1 MRRTRLAVAISLMA
15 AAGMAHATDGYFS
28 NAYGMKAAG
37 MGGAATAMTDDAMGG
52 ANNPASM
59 AFVGNR
65 LDLGLTIFSPR
76 RSASRSGMTGQFAG
90 TNGSVDSNSNYFPV
104 PELGYNHMVQPNL
117 ALGVTVYGN
126 GGMNTNY
133 RQDNFTCSAAGAV
146 NNMLCGNGKLGVN
159 LMQLIVAPTMAY
171 KLNADNSI
179 GIAPLLG
186 YQRFEAYGL
195 QAFQGLSQTPGNVT
209 NNGWDDSTGI
219 GVRIGYLGKLTPT
232 FSIGVSYAT
241 KMRMTKFNKYSGLF
255 ADGGLFDIPENYSA
269 GVAWKATPDLT
280 LAADY
285 QRINYGGVSSIGNPS
300 TNQAPLGAAGGPG
313 FGWKDINVWKLGG
326 EYRYDQQWT
335 FRAGYNHC
343 DNPIQSRDVTFNIL
357 APGVIEDHLTLG
369 ATYHM
374 PSGGEL
380 TFAYM
385 HAFQN
390 SVSGASMLPPMASG
404 GMFPPSGN
412 ETITMYQNSIGIS
425 YGWKM

>member
-59 AFVGNR
+59 AFVGDR
-65 LDLGLTIFSPR
+65 FDVGATIFSPR
-76 RSASRSGMTGQFAG
+76 RSASRSGGG
-90 TNGSVDSNSNYFPV
+90 INGSSDSNSNYFV
-104 PELGYNHMVQPNL
+104 IPELGYNHMLQPNL

-133 RQDNFTCSAAGAV
+133 PAFSNGSNLLGGT
-146 NNMLCGNGKLGVN
+146 GKLGVN
-159 LMQLIVAPTMAY
+159 LMQLVVAPTLAY
-171 KLNADNSI
+171 KLNASNSI

-195 QAFQGLSQTPGNVT
+195 QAFGVTPNK
-209 NNGWDDSTGI
+209 GWDDSTGI
-219 GVRIGYLGKLTPT
+219 GVRIGYLGQLTPT

-241 KMRMTKFNKYSGLF
+241 KMHFGKFNKYSGLF
-255 ADGGLFDIPENYSA
+255 ADSGMFDIPENYSA

-285 QRINYGGVSSIGNPS
+285 QRINYGGVSSIANPS
-300 TNQAPLGAAGGPG
+300 TNMAPLGSAGGPG
-313 FGWKDINVWKLGG
+313 FGWKDINVWKFGG
-326 EYRYDQQWT
+326 EYRYDKQWT

-343 DNPIQSRDVTFNIL
+343 DNPIQARDVAFNIL
-357 APGVIEDHLTLG
+357 APGVIQDHLTLG
-369 ATYHM
+369 ATYTL

-380 TFAYM
+380 TMAYM

-390 SVSGASMLPPMASG
+390 SVSGPDRAGFG
-404 GMFPPSGN
+404 GN
-412 ETITMYQNSIGIS
+412 DTITMYENSIGIS

>member
-1 MRRTRLAVAISLMA
+1 MKLTRLAVAISLMA

-28 NAYGMKAAG
+28 DAYGMKAAG
-37 MGGAATAMTDDAMGG
+37 MGG

-59 AFVGNR
+59 AFVGDR
-65 LDLGLTIFSPR
+65 FDVGATIFSPR
-76 RSASRSGMTGQFAG
+76 RSMSRSGSAG
-90 TNGSVDSNSNYFPV
+90 FGGMFNGSVDSNSNYFLI
-104 PELGYNHMVQPNL
+104 PELGYNHMMQPNL

-133 RQDNFTCSAAGAV
+133 PATLPGNT
-146 NNMLCGNGKLGVN
+146 NMLGGSGKLGVN
-159 LMQLIVAPTMAY
+159 LMQLIVAPTLAY
-171 KLNADNSI
+171 KLNASNSI

-186 YQRFEAYGL
+186 YQRFKAYGL
-195 QAFQGLSQTPGNVT
+195 SGFAGMSSNASNLT

-285 QRINYGGVSSIGNPS
+285 QRINYGGVSSIANPGYPPV
-300 TNQAPLGAAGGPG
+300 ALGTPNGSG
-313 FGWKDINVWKLGG
+313 FGWKDINVWKFGG
-326 EYRYDQQWT
+326 EYRYDKQWT
-335 FRAGYNHC
+335 FRAGYNHS
-343 DNPIQSRDVTFNIL
+343 DNPIQSRDVVFNIL
-357 APGVIEDHLTLG
+357 APGVIQDHLTLG
-369 ATYHM
+369 ATYTL

-380 TFAYM
+380 TMAYM

-390 SVSGASMLPPMASG
+390 SVTGTDQYFG
-404 GMFPPSGN
+404 GTD
-412 ETITMYQNSIGIS
+412 TITMYQNSIGIS

>member
-1 MRRTRLAVAISLMA
+1 MKLTRLAVAISLMS
-15 AAGMAHATDGYFS
+15 AAGLAHATDGYFS
-28 NAYGMKAAG
+28 DAYGMKAAG

-59 AFVGNR
+59 AFVGDR
-65 LDLGLTIFSPR
+65 FDIGATIFSPR
-76 RSASRSGMTGQFAG
+76 RSASRSGSTMNGGMF
-90 TNGSVDSNSNYFPV
+90 NGSVDSNSNYFVV
-104 PELGYNHMVQPNL
+104 PELGYNHMLQPNL
-117 ALGVTVYGN
+117 AVGVTVYGN

-133 RQDNFTCSAAGAV
+133 PATIAG
-146 NNMLCGNGKLGVN
+146 NTNMLGGTGKLGIN
-159 LMQLIVAPTMAY
+159 LMQLVVAPTLAY
-171 KLNADNSI
+171 KLNATNSI

-195 QAFQGLSQTPGNVT
+195 GGFVGMSSNTSNLT
-209 NNGWDDSTGI
+209 NKGWDDSTGA
-219 GVRIGYLGKLTPT
+219 GVRIGYLGRLTPT

-241 KMRMTKFNKYSGLF
+241 KMRMTKFSKYSGLF

-269 GVAWKATPDLT
+269 GIAWKATPDLT

-285 QRINYGGVSSIGNPS
+285 ERINYGGVSSVGNPS
-300 TNQAPLGAAGGPG
+300 TNSAQLGAAGGKG

-343 DNPIQSRDVTFNIL
+343 DNPIQSRDVVFNIL

-369 ATYHM
+369 ATYTL

-380 TFAYM
+380 TMAYM
-385 HAFQN
+385 HAFQK
-390 SVSGASMLPPMASG
+390 SVSGADGFFG
-404 GMFPPSGN
+404 GTD
-412 ETITMYQNSIGIS
+412 TITMYQNSIGIS

>member
-1 MRRTRLAVAISLMA
+1 MKLTRLAVAISLMA

-28 NAYGMKAAG
+28 DAYGMKAAG

-76 RSASRSGMTGQFAG
+76 RSASRSGLGTGMD
-90 TNGSVDSNSNYFPV
+90 GSVDSNSNYFPV

-133 RQDNFTCSAAGAV
+133 QQDSFNCGQGAA
-146 NNMLCGNGKLGVN
+146 NMLCGNGKLGVN
-159 LMQLIVAPTMAY
+159 LMQLIVAPTLAY
-171 KLNADNSI
+171 KLNATNSI

-195 QAFQGLSQTPGNVT
+195 QAFTQNNISQSPNNVT
-209 NNGWDDSTGI
+209 NKGWDDSTGV
-219 GVRIGYLGKLTPT
+219 GVRIGYLGQLTPT

-241 KMRMTKFNKYSGLF
+241 KMRMTKFGKYSGLF
-255 ADGGLFDIPENYSA
+255 ADGGLFDIPENYSV
-269 GVAWKATPDLT
+269 GFAWKATPGLT

-300 TNQAPLGAAGGPG
+300 TNHAQLGAAGGPG

-326 EYRYDQQWT
+326 EYRYDKQWT

-369 ATYHM
+369 ATYTM

-380 TFAYM
+380 TLAYM

-390 SVSGASMLPPMASG
+390 SVSGASILPVFSG
-404 GMFPPSGN
+404 GSPSGT
-412 ETITMYQNSIGIS
+412 ETIKMYENSIGIS

>member
-1 MRRTRLAVAISLMA
+1 MRLTRLAFAISLMA
-15 AAGMAHATDGYFS
+15 AAGAAHATNGYFS

-59 AFVGNR
+59 AFVGDR
-65 LDLGLTIFSPR
+65 FDIGATIFSPI
-76 RSASRSGMTGQFAG
+76 RSASRSGGG
-90 TNGSVDSNSNYFPV
+90 INGSSDSNSNYFV
-104 PELGYNHMVQPNL
+104 IPELGYNHMMQPDL

-133 RQDNFTCSAAGAV
+133 PALSGGTTNLLGGT
-146 NNMLCGNGKLGVN
+146 GKLGVN
-159 LMQLIVAPTMAY
+159 LMQLIVAPTLSY
-171 KLNADNSI
+171 KLNANNSI

-195 QAFQGLSQTPGNVT
+195 QGFGINPNK
-209 NNGWDDSTGI
+209 GWDDSTGI
-219 GVRIGYLGKLTPT
+219 GVRIGYLGKITPD

-241 KMRMTKFNKYSGLF
+241 KMHFGKFNKYSGLF
-255 ADGGLFDIPENYSA
+255 ADAGLFDIPENYSA
-269 GVAWKATPDLT
+269 GVAWKATQDLT

-285 QRINYGGVSSIGNPS
+285 ERINYGGVSSIANPS
-300 TNQAPLGAAGGPG
+300 SPMIAPLGAANGPG

-326 EYRYDQQWT
+326 EYRYDKQWT
-335 FRAGYNHC
+335 FRAGYNHS
-343 DNPIQSRDVTFNIL
+343 DNPIQARDVAFNIL
-357 APGVIEDHLTLG
+357 APGVIEDHASLGFTYTL
-369 ATYHM
+369 

-380 TFAYM
+380 TMAYT

-390 SVSGASMLPPMASG
+390 SVTAPDQAGFG
-404 GMFPPSGN
+404 GID
-412 ETITMYQNSIGIS
+412 TIKMYQNSIGIA

>member
-1 MRRTRLAVAISLMA
+1 MKLTRLAVAISLMS
-15 AAGMAHATDGYFS
+15 AAGLAHATDGYFS
-28 NAYGMKAAG
+28 DAYGMKAAG

-76 RSASRSGMTGQFAG
+76 RSASRSGLGGMD
-90 TNGSVDSNSNYFPV
+90 GSVASNSNYFPV

-133 RQDNFTCSAAGAV
+133 QQDNFNCGGGAV

-159 LMQLIVAPTMAY
+159 LMQLIVAPTLAY
-171 KLNADNSI
+171 KLNATNSI

-195 QAFQGLSQTPGNVT
+195 QAFAGKNYLGQYISQSPNNVT
-209 NNGWDDSTGI
+209 NKGWDDSTGV
-219 GVRIGYLGKLTPT
+219 GLRIGYLGKLTPT

-255 ADGGLFDIPENYSA
+255 ADGGLFDIPENYSV
-269 GVAWKATPDLT
+269 GVAWKATPDLI

-300 TNQAPLGAAGGPG
+300 TNQAQLGAAGGPG

-326 EYRYDQQWT
+326 EYRYDKQWT

-369 ATYHM
+369 ATYTM

-380 TFAYM
+380 TLAYM

-390 SVSGASMLPPMASG
+390 SVSGASLLPAFQGQPMSG
-404 GMFPPSGN
+404 T
-412 ETITMYQNSIGIS
+412 ETIKMYENSIGIS